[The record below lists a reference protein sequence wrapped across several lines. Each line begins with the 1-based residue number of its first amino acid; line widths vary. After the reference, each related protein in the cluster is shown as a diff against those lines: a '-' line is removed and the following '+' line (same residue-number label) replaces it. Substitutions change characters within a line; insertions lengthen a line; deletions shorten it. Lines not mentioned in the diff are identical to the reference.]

1 MTDSMMALDRFGG
14 IKATGIA
21 TLYTIQLFVAGRAKP
36 GSSQNFEYSGKWSD
50 LSELGWGEHTK
61 IVNIIDTY
69 GVKDFG
75 GLQV

>member
-1 MTDSMMALDRFGG
+1 MTLGLRFGR

-21 TLYTIQLFVAGRAKP
+21 TVYTVQLFVAGRAKP
-36 GSSQNFEYSGKWSD
+36 ESSQNFEYSGKWAD
-50 LSELGWGEHTK
+50 ISELEWREHTK